1 MGLHE
6 NFEWDE
12 VKAQRNFKK
21 HGVSFDD
28 AALVLSDE
36 QAEFYHVEEFDS
48 SHSGSEDRYIT
59 TASHPDDRNIVLVI
73 AWTDRSP
80 RLPRLRESSA
90 RVSQRPPR
98 GGGMSKKSVSRT
110 VCKSA
115 AEVPGATR
123 ADLDRLRA
131 AMQRKVDMSEIPER
145 TRFHRLTRDR

>member
-36 QAEFYHVEEFDS
+36 QAEFYHVEEFDAVTEAARIDTS
-48 SHSGSEDRYIT
+48 PQRLIRM
-59 TASHPDDRNIVLVI
+59 TATSC
-73 AWTDRSP
+73 WRSPGRTVQP

-110 VCKSA
+110 VRKSA